1 MKNIFF
7 HHILRCDGLILC
19 LDLIVQVRYLFRI
32 FHRTR
37 NFTFLVQN
45 KSQEKKKKENVS
57 GFFCAGQSN
66 NEPFWLYAKGTSIS
80 QFLFHIQMCYEHL
93 SSIIKLSYL
102 KTQCVQITKH
112 LTVSI
117 TLSRTTHCVNTLV
130 GERTNEGSSSSLRL
144 PYNLK
149 HFSLVWM

>member
-7 HHILRCDGLILC
+7 HHILRRDGLILC

-66 NEPFWLYAKGTSIS
+66 NKPFWLYAKGTRIS
-80 QFLFHIQMCYEHL
+80 QFLFHIQICADVL
-93 SSIIKLSYL
+93 WASIFSNKLSYL
-102 KTQCVQITKH
+102 KPQCVQITKH

-117 TLSRTTHCVNTLV
+117 TLSRTVVLNLFELATHLFIRKLWRHTYV
-130 GERTNEGSSSSLRL
+130 
-144 PYNLK
+144 
-149 HFSLVWM
+149 